1 MAGGGRGE
9 IAGGKRARANLVA
22 MSAETKTLRVVHFH
36 RRPMEGHVSIE
47 RLFAGIRRAMP
58 DDVECSVRVC
68 PRFSKGIWPRLVN
81 VWDAARH
88 QARINHIT
96 GDVHYLALALCK
108 RRTLLTIHDCVV
120 LERMRGLRRAVFKW
134 LWFTLPIRR
143 AGLVSVISEATR
155 RELLRH
161 VACDAAKIRVVPNC
175 VDDCFVASPK
185 PFNAV
190 EPEILHLGTASN
202 KNLERLVPALAGLP
216 CRLNILGRLT
226 PEQIALLEGT
236 GIRYANA
243 PVVTEAE
250 LVAVFQRCDM
260 VAFVSTGEG
269 FGLPIVEAQATGRP
283 VVTSNVSSM
292 PEVAGGAAC
301 LVDPLDVAA
310 IRTGILKVWH
320 DAEYRER
327 LVAAGFENVK
337 RYSARAVAAQY
348 AALYTELNH
357 GKQF

>member
-1 MAGGGRGE
+1 
-9 IAGGKRARANLVA
+9 
-22 MSAETKTLRVVHFH
+22 MSAEIKKLRVVQFH
-36 RRPMEGHVSIE
+36 RRPMAGHVSIE

-58 DDVECSVRVC
+58 AGVDCSVRVC
-68 PRFSKGIWPRLVN
+68 PRFSKGVWPRLVN
-81 VWDAARH
+81 MLDAARH
-88 QARINHIT
+88 QAQINHIT
-96 GDVHYLALALCK
+96 GDVHYIAIALRK

-175 VDDCFVASPK
+175 VDDSFEACLKA
-185 PFNAV
+185 FNAV

-202 KNLERLVPALAGLP
+202 KNLERLILALAGLP
-216 CRLNILGRLT
+216 CRLNILGRLSA
-226 PEQIALLEGT
+226 EQTALLERS
-236 GIRYANA
+236 GIRHTNA
-243 PVVTEAE
+243 PAVTDAE
-250 LVAVFQRCDM
+250 LVAAFQRCDM

-283 VVTSNVSSM
+283 VVTSNISSM
-292 PEVAGGAAC
+292 PEVAGDGAC
-301 LVDPLDVAA
+301 LVDPFDVAA
-310 IRTGILKVWH
+310 IRAGILKVWH
-320 DAEYRER
+320 ETEYRER

-337 RYSARAVAAQY
+337 HFSARAVAAQY
-348 AALYTELNH
+348 AALYEEI
-357 GKQF
+357 KDKC